1 MFPHSTAASVTDFGS
16 PGGTMSHAD
25 SNAMAALLGGGC
37 LIFALSIAA
46 IGIAVLVF
54 YILTMQKALNLAGP
68 GHQKMQPGMVWLM
81 LIPLF
86 NLVWHFFV
94 VRNVSESVKSWAAEH
109 GKSVDDAGYTIG
121 LITCIA
127 QCCGLVPIINMLA
140 GPVGLVC
147 LIIWWVKVAG
157 FNRLMAGQA

>member
-1 MFPHSTAASVTDFGS
+1 
-16 PGGTMSHAD
+16 MSHSN
-25 SNAMAALLGGGC
+25 SNALAAMLGGGC
-37 LIFALSIAA
+37 LVFVLLGL
-46 IGIAVLVF
+46 GIALAVVIF

-68 GHQKMQPGMVWLM
+68 NHQKMQPAMVWLM

-94 VRNVSESVKSWAAEH
+94 VKNVSESIKSWAAEK
-109 GKSVDDAGYTIG
+109 GVKVDDAGYTIG
-121 LITCIA
+121 LVACIA
-127 QCCGLVPIINMLA
+127 NACGLVPLVNFIA

-157 FNRLMAGQA
+157 FNKLMSAQA